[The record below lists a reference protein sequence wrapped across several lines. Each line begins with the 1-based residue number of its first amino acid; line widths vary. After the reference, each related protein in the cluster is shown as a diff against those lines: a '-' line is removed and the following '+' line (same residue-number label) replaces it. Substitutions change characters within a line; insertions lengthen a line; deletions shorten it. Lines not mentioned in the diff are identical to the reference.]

1 MIRTALAAL
10 LALMPIAPAK
20 VEISFKSFS
29 QPKLIE
35 LLSTKNRLA
44 LTSDEPCLRFYVA
57 GMIAE
62 LKDPHEV
69 FRMPQDIAAIVDRLP
84 EGMAGPKFLD
94 DLVWRDGNGC
104 CFGCPKDW
112 KNSTTPALWDTWRL
126 VLASDT
132 ASGRPEAG
140 YFAAGMQDAKWL
152 VSLAGS
158 ERTTLLKVLTG
169 LKYATRLLE

>member
-1 MIRTALAAL
+1 MIRTAQAAL
-10 LALMPIAPAK
+10 LALMPIAPEK

-29 QPKLIE
+29 QPQLIE
-35 LLSTKNRLA
+35 LLSTENRLA
-44 LTSDEPCLRFYVA
+44 LTSNEPGLRFYVA
-57 GMIAE
+57 GLIAE

-84 EGMAGPKFLD
+84 EGMVGPEFLD
-94 DLVWRDGNGC
+94 DLVWRDGSWC

-112 KNSTTPALWDTWRL
+112 EDSTAPVLWDIWRL
-126 VLASDT
+126 VLTSDT
-132 ASGRPEAG
+132 ASVRPEAG

-152 VSLAGS
+152 VSLAES